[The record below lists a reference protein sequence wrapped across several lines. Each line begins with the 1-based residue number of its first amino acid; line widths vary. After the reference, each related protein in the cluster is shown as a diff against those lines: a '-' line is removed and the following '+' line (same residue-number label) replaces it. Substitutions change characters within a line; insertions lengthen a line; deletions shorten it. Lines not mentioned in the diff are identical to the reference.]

1 MRRGAFFPGPRLRMG
16 LFAVVPLAL
25 ALGAG
30 AYFIPC
36 RVNTCAGHGLSGGGG
51 RFETTLRPGAEFI
64 WIPAGLNNVSGHP
77 LTISS
82 LDVETA
88 SGFGRSAEIR
98 KVELVPRSFGSGFF
112 STYPPLDETA
122 EDPCAVQNLRRPD
135 GLTLGP
141 RDHPAMA
148 IWIHVL
154 DQPLPEDVTSE
165 FKIQGIKYTYEQ
177 SGRSYESFDPLK
189 LTVTVDP
196 MAEPRQL
203 TLAESS
209 CENVIQLP
217 G

>member
-1 MRRGAFFPGPRLRMG
+1 MG

-36 RVNTCAGHGLSGGGG
+36 RVNTCAGHGLSGGGA

-64 WIPAGLNNVSGHP
+64 WIPAGLSNVSGKP
-77 LTISS
+77 LTISII
-82 LDVETA
+82 DVETA
-88 SGFGRSAEIR
+88 SGFARAAEIR
-98 KVELVPRSFGSGFF
+98 KVELVPRSFGSGFYG
-112 STYPPLDETA
+112 TYPPLDETA
-122 EDPCAVQNLRRPD
+122 EDPCATQTLRRPD

-141 RDHPAMA
+141 NEHPGLA

-154 DQPLPEDVTSE
+154 DQSLADGVTSE
-165 FKIQGIKYTYEQ
+165 FKIQGIRYTYEQ
-177 SGRSYESFDPLK
+177 SGKSYESYDPLK

-196 MAEPRQL
+196 TAPPRQP

-209 CENVIQLP
+209 CENVIRLP
-217 G
+217 V